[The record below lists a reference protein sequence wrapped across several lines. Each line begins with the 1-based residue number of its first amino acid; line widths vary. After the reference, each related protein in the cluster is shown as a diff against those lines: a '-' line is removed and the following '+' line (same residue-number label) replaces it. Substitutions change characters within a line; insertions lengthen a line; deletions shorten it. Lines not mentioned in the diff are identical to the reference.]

1 VISTCVL
8 RLVHGPDFGRNNH
21 VLRKNHSAASF
32 GRNLDF
38 GRKLKLEVLCY
49 ALHFVITTCPC
60 FFVPALSFFFF
71 FFGRKLEARSAQ
83 LEVLCYALHFVI
95 TTCVPVFFVPS
106 LFCRQLWKK
115 LGFLS

>member
-71 FFGRKLEARSAQ
+71 FGRKLEARSALLCSSFCDYYMCPCFFCALTVLPPA
-83 LEVLCYALHFVI
+83 LEETWILVVN
-95 TTCVPVFFVPS
+95 
-106 LFCRQLWKK
+106 
-115 LGFLS
+115 LS